1 MTSFP
6 TILYK
11 TPGPHKKPRGGTYK
25 TTGAA
30 DKAEFDALLK
40 QGWFASYEEAAASLL
55 RGGAVTATKI
65 IEAAEAFEDA
75 VDEVSAP
82 TRDELEAKA
91 KELGVSFNARTSDKK
106 LAERIAEALEG

>member
-1 MTSFP
+1 MTDFP

-30 DKAEFDALLK
+30 DKAEFDALLAK
-40 QGWFASYEEAAASLL
+40 GWFPSYEEAVAGKVA
-55 RGGAVTATKI
+55 GKATK
-65 IEAAEAFEDA
+65 AAAPVEDA

-91 KELGVSFNARTSDKK
+91 KELGVSFNGRTSDKK

>member
-1 MTSFP
+1 MTDFP

-30 DKAEFDALLK
+30 DKAEFDALLAK
-40 QGWFASYEEAAASLL
+40 GWFPSYEEAAA
-55 RGGAVTATKI
+55 GKIAGKI
-65 IEAAEAFEDA
+65 IEAAEAFEEA

-82 TRDELEAKA
+82 TRDELETKA

>member
-1 MTSFP
+1 MTDFP

-40 QGWFASYEEAAASLL
+40 KGWFPSYEEAAA
-55 RGGAVTATKI
+55 GKIAGKI

>member
-11 TPGPHKKPRGGTYK
+11 TPGPHKKPRGGTYAYR
-25 TTGAA
+25 GAA
-30 DKAEFDALLK
+30 DQKEFDDLIK
-40 QGWFASYEEAAASLL
+40 KGWFPSYEEAAAGKLA
-55 RGGAVTATKI
+55 GKI
-65 IEAAEAFEDA
+65 IAAAEAFEDA

-82 TRDELEAKA
+82 TRDELETKA

>member
-30 DKAEFDALLK
+30 DKAEFDELLK
-40 QGWFASYEEAAASLL
+40 KGWFPSYEEAAA
-55 RGGAVTATKI
+55 GKAAGKI

-91 KELGVSFNARTSDKK
+91 KELGVSFNGRTSDKK

>member
-1 MTSFP
+1 MTDFP

-25 TTGAA
+25 TTGAV
-30 DKAEFDALLK
+30 DKAEFDELLK
-40 QGWFASYEEAAASLL
+40 KGWFPSYEEAAA
-55 RGGAVTATKI
+55 GKIAGKI

-82 TRDELEAKA
+82 TRDELETKA

-106 LAERIAEALEG
+106 LAERIAAALEG